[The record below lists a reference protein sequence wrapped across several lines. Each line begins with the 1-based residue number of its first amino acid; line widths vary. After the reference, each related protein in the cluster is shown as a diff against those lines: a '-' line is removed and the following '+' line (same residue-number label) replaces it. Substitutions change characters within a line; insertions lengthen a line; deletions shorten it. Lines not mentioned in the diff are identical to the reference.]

1 MMDQREAKDFSAGQ
15 ACQPNPKIK
24 VRDLTIHYGKVL
36 VLGNL
41 SLDIQ
46 ENEILSVIGPANSG
60 KTSFLRSLNRL
71 NDFDPN
77 IRMSGSI
84 LLDGRDI
91 YKDIEAEG
99 LRKRVGMIFALPIPL
114 PLSIHDNIT
123 YGPRLAGAH
132 DKSVLGRLVEDSL
145 KAAYLWDEVKD
156 RLRSSALK
164 LSGGQQQRLCIARTL
179 ALKPE
184 VILFDEPCSGLDPIS
199 TAKVEESMMEL
210 KKNHTIVLVTNNT
223 KQAARVG
230 TRTAFFLMGE
240 LVEIGPTEKI
250 FTSPDDSRTNDYII
264 GRFG

>member
-1 MMDQREAKDFSAGQ
+1 MIS
-15 ACQPNPKIK
+15 KIK
-24 VRDLTIHYGKVL
+24 VRELTIHFGKFRAL
-36 VLGNL
+36 NNL
-41 SLDIQ
+41 SLDIH

-60 KTSFLRSLNRL
+60 KTSFLRALNRL
-71 NDFDPN
+71 NDFEPQMK
-77 IRMSGSI
+77 MSGSI
-84 LLDGRDI
+84 RLDD
-91 YKDIEAEG
+91 KDIQTDMEVEE

-123 YGPRLAGAH
+123 YGPRLAGIH
-132 DKSVLGRLVEDSL
+132 DKRRLDQIVEESL

-179 ALKPE
+179 ALKPD

-199 TAKVEESMMEL
+199 TAKVEDSMMEL
-210 KKNHTIVLVTNNT
+210 QKSHTIVLVTNNT

-230 TRTAFFLMGE
+230 MRTAFFLTGE
-240 LVEIGPTEKI
+240 LVEIDGTDRI
-250 FTSPDDSRTNDYII
+250 FTAPSDSRTNDYII